1 MWSLKKRLSLTI
13 SSKIF
18 RPKHGGISLITLL
31 ILSIIT
37 ILAAPVAMT
46 SVAPEKS
53 APVRYKT
60 TFGSCPSRT
69 AGNLTLKLVKVFEET
84 RGLHDVKRMIIS
96 DNLKDKF
103 FISDYKISYDPIK
116 NYLQFEFNCPS
127 PLMKVQVYRDGSNE
141 YNEAILVESGE
152 LFDPTYE
159 ELLRREKKLNYELPF
174 LALPVGEI
182 QAEIQSGI
190 TKLVGSLDLKFRK
203 KIAEVIV
210 NDEKELIIIMSLS
223 GHPSSVFMGSSQ
235 WTEKLLKL
243 QKIVKYMESKK
254 KIPAVINLT
263 NAKKVVVKF
272 NDKS

>member
-1 MWSLKKRLSLTI
+1 VWSLKKRLSFKINSRLICLDIRSVKLLVPAIFIIILLGMI
-13 SSKIF
+13 S
-18 RPKHGGISLITLL
+18 P
-31 ILSIIT
+31 
-37 ILAAPVAMT
+37 AMT
-46 SVAPEKS
+46 SVSPQESK
-53 APVRYKT
+53 PVHYRT

-84 RGLHDVKRMIIS
+84 RGLQDVKRMIIS

-116 NYLQFEFNCPS
+116 NFLQFEFNCPS
-127 PLMKVQVYRDGSNE
+127 PLMKVQVYRDGSSE

-159 ELLRREKKLNYELPF
+159 QLLRREKKLNYDLPF
-174 LALPVGEI
+174 LALPVGEM
-182 QAEIQSGI
+182 QAEIQSSI
-190 TKLVGSLDLKFRK
+190 TKLVRDLNVKFRK

-210 NDEKELIIIMSLS
+210 SEEKELIIIMSLS
-223 GHPSSVFMGSSQ
+223 GHPSSIFMGSSD
-235 WTEKLLKL
+235 WSEKLGKL

-254 KIPAVINLT
+254 KIPAIINLT

-272 NDKS
+272 NDKP